1 MKKNKLKLCFT
12 IILFIVIC
20 HLFIIPTQAIR
31 NLKKKNNK
39 IESIFLSFEPV
50 DSMIYDVKNEKVDF
64 VSKNISIKATKDY
77 IQDMYD
83 EDLYISNDYLEVL
96 TLKFNNEDDLSDYMD
111 DKYAYMKDDSLNVKE
126 EKNIKLNITNYNY
139 YIIKYIFEYEDYS
152 YYTYFVI
159 LKDNNNYFLS
169 LVGSSDDITNY
180 DMEISSMLNSIK

>member
-1 MKKNKLKLCFT
+1 MKKNKLKLCFA
-12 IILFIVIC
+12 IIIFIVIC
-20 HLFIIPTQAIR
+20 RLFIIPTQAIR

-39 IESIFLSFEPV
+39 IESNFLSFEPV
-50 DSMIYDVKNEKVDF
+50 DSMIYEVKNEKVDF

-139 YIIKYIFEYEDYS
+139 YIIRYIFEYEDYS